1 MVEKQDPARFKH
13 LQEAAR
19 KGALQQVA
27 VYQQLS
33 ALTVPKVAPED
44 AKTGEKS
51 N

>member
-33 ALTVPKVAPED
+33 ALTVPKIAAEGP
-44 AKTGEKS
+44 KSGEES